1 MSIQFICSYIAYKR
15 STFVLSTFYTLRKQI
30 INIYIKLYICNICI
44 SNRFEK
50 NMNYLQYEMAM
61 RVFASDFILGE
72 MIISNLVSCQS
83 LVSVHMKYSEMK
95 CIAGGSHFD
104 RNQISF
110 LVMKQY
116 VNTISKSNRTKEN
129 IYALYFLIK
138 ANILDQKIK
147 MSFSF
152 ACNEN

>member
-1 MSIQFICSYIAYKR
+1 M
-15 STFVLSTFYTLRKQI
+15 
-30 INIYIKLYICNICI
+30 CNICI

-104 RNQISF
+104 RN
-110 LVMKQY
+110 
-116 VNTISKSNRTKEN
+116 
-129 IYALYFLIK
+129 
-138 ANILDQKIK
+138 
-147 MSFSF
+147 
-152 ACNEN
+152 